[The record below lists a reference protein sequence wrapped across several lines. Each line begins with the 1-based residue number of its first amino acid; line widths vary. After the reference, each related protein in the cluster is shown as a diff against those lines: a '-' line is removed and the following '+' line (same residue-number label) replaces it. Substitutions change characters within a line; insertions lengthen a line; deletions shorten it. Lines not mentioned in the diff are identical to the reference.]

1 MEPPI
6 VKAYVEL
13 MRPVQWMKNFFIFL
27 PLFFGGRLFN
37 GAVWVQGL
45 LCFAAFSLVASS
57 VYCLNDIHD
66 AAADRT
72 IRSNAAGQ
80 SPRGGYG

>member
-27 PLFFGGRLFN
+27 PLFFGGRLFD

-45 LCFAAFSLVASS
+45 LCFAAFSPGGEQ
-57 VYCLNDIHD
+57 CLLPQRH
-66 AAADRT
+66 
-72 IRSNAAGQ
+72 
-80 SPRGGYG
+80 P